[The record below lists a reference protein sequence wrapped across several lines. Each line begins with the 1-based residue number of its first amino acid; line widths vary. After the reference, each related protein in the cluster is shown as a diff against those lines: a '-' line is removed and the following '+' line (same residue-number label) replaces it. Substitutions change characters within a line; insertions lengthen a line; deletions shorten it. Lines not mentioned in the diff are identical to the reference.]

1 MIYYQET
8 DEEGVYY
15 PSEGYI
21 AAENFFSF
29 GRYGVTV
36 ACPETASDFV
46 NLRAGPG
53 KKYELI
59 GELKEGTE
67 VGVMA
72 ECDGW
77 YYVSSYGMNGW
88 MDGEFLPRH

>member
-1 MIYYQET
+1 MEKSFCYLAVV
-8 DEEGVYY
+8 EEG
-15 PSEGYI
+15 
-21 AAENFFSF
+21 
-29 GRYGVTV
+29 T
-36 ACPETASDFV
+36 D
-46 NLRAGPG
+46 
-53 KKYELI
+53 
-59 GELKEGTE
+59 